1 MHVGLDINTKIYIAN
16 LYNDENDPDVW
27 NPIYFGPQVM
37 EFDCGAL
44 KFYRKENNY
53 TQEDVAKAVG
63 VNLRT
68 YQNWEA
74 GVGCPDG
81 FNLIR
86 IMNNLLYFQY
96 HELLR

>member
-1 MHVGLDINTKIYIAN
+1 
-16 LYNDENDPDVW
+16 
-27 NPIYFGPQVM
+27 M

-68 YQNWEA
+68 
-74 GVGCPDG
+74 
-81 FNLIR
+81 
-86 IMNNLLYFQY
+86 
-96 HELLR
+96 